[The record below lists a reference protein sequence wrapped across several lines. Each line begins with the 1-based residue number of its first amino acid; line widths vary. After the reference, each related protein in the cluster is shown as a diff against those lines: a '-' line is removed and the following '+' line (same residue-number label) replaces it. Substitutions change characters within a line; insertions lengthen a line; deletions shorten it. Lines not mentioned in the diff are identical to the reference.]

1 MPVYNSGQYLKTA
14 VESILNQSL
23 KEIELILVDDGS
35 TDGSSERCDEYANK
49 DNRVVVIHQKNGG
62 ICAARNAALKIARG
76 EYIAFSDHDDEY
88 LPGLLED
95 NYQICKEDDLDFI
108 KFCKRTVFYENG
120 KITKQYDNH
129 VNKKIYERKDVIPN
143 IVWLAEHRFVSCVW
157 DAMFNRTFLEKNH
170 ICFDTFFKMGGEDYA
185 FIYTCMKYVNRFGT
199 NDKVYYE
206 HRIRSNY
213 STSSKYNPN
222 CMDVAR
228 RIPMNM
234 IELLK
239 AYNLTPFDIKDDYA
253 YFYTMFYLT
262 SQLQNIMKVFPKKEW
277 TSEAKKLKGE
287 SFYYNFIPIAHFS
300 LKRNK
305 KYFVLHYLFRI
316 GLYQLIF
323 FLYGKMK

>member
-1 MPVYNSGQYLKTA
+1 
-14 VESILNQSL
+14 
-23 KEIELILVDDGS
+23 
-35 TDGSSERCDEYANK
+35 
-49 DNRVVVIHQKNGG
+49 
-62 ICAARNAALKIARG
+62 
-76 EYIAFSDHDDEY
+76 
-88 LPGLLED
+88 
-95 NYQICKEDDLDFI
+95 
-108 KFCKRTVFYENG
+108 
-120 KITKQYDNH
+120 
-129 VNKKIYERKDVIPN
+129 
-143 IVWLAEHRFVSCVW
+143 
-157 DAMFNRTFLEKNH
+157 
-170 ICFDTFFKMGGEDYA
+170 
-185 FIYTCMKYVNRFGT
+185 MKYVNRFGT